1 MLCTVYSVHVYVTM
15 KRNTVLL
22 CMGKDLQEVR
32 QSYKKLKKKTGDNT
46 IKLTKAQDS
55 NHGDGGQ
62 CVYPLTS
69 QPKVLTFWVRKR
81 SIYGGK

>member
-1 MLCTVYSVHVYVTM
+1 
-15 KRNTVLL
+15 
-22 CMGKDLQEVR
+22 MGKDLQEVR

-62 CVYPLTS
+62 CVYT
-69 QPKVLTFWVRKR
+69 
-81 SIYGGK
+81 IYVGRP